1 MSKGG
6 FGGLED
12 FIKSV
17 DKAAKKGAKEEIKLW
32 GEAMA
37 FDFLDEVQNEII
49 RTQTVDTRRL
59 LNSFGKG
66 DSDNVW
72 RISKGG
78 LSLEVGTNVEYASY
92 VNDGHFTVNPN
103 SGKDRRWVP
112 GYWKSDKFV
121 YDKSAKTGMLL
132 TIKWVDGTGYW
143 DSAKFI
149 FEKMFA
155 KSLEKKLQS
164 WMDRTFEGRA

>member
-6 FGGLED
+6 FSGLD
-12 FIKSV
+12 AFIKSV
-17 DKAAKKGAKEEIKLW
+17 DKAASKGAKEEIKLW

-112 GYWKSDKFV
+112 GRWSNGRFI
-121 YDKSAKTGMLL
+121 YDPSSKEGMLL
-132 TIKWVDGTGYW
+132 TIKWIDGTGYW

-149 FEKMFA
+149 FERMFA

-164 WMDRTFEGRA
+164 WIDRSFEGGA